1 MVGDIVTVKGARM
14 GKYVEEEFEILGSDL
29 VEKLIGPYN
38 KAGHG
43 ALVFREQQKTAVML
57 VPPLN
62 FTFKTQREQGVSDL
76 RKYPTELVVTG
87 HFMCLVD
94 RGPRKPPRWAFDTA
108 RALYS
113 QENKLAYKIAV
124 AAAMRELGPDVDVPA
139 HMISFLEAL
148 DSSDESCSESCG
160 ES

>member
-62 FTFKTQREQGVSDL
+62 FTFK
-76 RKYPTELVVTG
+76 
-87 HFMCLVD
+87 
-94 RGPRKPPRWAFDTA
+94 
-108 RALYS
+108 
-113 QENKLAYKIAV
+113 
-124 AAAMRELGPDVDVPA
+124 
-139 HMISFLEAL
+139 SFNIYHYWTVR
-148 DSSDESCSESCG
+148 
-160 ES
+160 